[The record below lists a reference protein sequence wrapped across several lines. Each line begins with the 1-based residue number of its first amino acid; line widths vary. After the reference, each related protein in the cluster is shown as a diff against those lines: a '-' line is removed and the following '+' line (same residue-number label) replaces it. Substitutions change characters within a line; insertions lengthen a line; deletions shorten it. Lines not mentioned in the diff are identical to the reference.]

1 MTNADRLNLSPDSLE
16 RAGRIIEIL
25 RQDFALAPGGARR
38 LVVGIAG
45 ESGSGKSVAA
55 SSLAQEL
62 RAQGFRPQVIYQDDY
77 FVRPPRTNHEFRML
91 DVERNVGAHEVQL
104 DLIAEHIAAFRDAR
118 DVEGPLVDYPGNR
131 FVSQPLPFST
141 SDVLVVEGTYVLGLA
156 AIDVRI
162 FCSATHEETRARR
175 EARNRDIQDPMV
187 DRVLALEHRLIAP
200 YGAMADLEIDIHFQL
215 HRRAGPAGR

>member
-1 MTNADRLNLSPDSLE
+1 MTNADRHNLSPDSIE
-16 RAGRIIEIL
+16 RAGRIVELL
-25 RQDFALAPGGARR
+25 RQDFALSAGGQHR

-55 SSLAQEL
+55 SSLAHAL
-62 RAQGFRPQVIYQDDY
+62 DAQGFAPQVIHQDDY

-91 DVERNVGAHEVQL
+91 DIDRHVGPHEVQL
-104 DLIAEHIAAFRDAR
+104 ALIAEHIAAFHAGR

-131 FVSQPLPFST
+131 FVSHPLPFST
-141 SDVLVVEGTYVLGLA
+141 CDVLVVEGTYVLGLA
-156 AIDVRI
+156 GLDVRI
-162 FCSATHEETRARR
+162 FCSATHVETAARR
-175 EARNRDIQDPMV
+175 AARNRDIQDPMV

-200 YGAMADLEIDIHFQL
+200 YGATADLVIDIHFQL